1 MLNLSSDAI
10 TQALRSYHVRRQ
22 GRFAEL
28 FSTGDIK
35 KLRPAAVIIPI
46 FQSEGRWHVLLTQRS
61 RDLVEHSGQV
71 AFPGGAM
78 DINDDDLQKTA
89 LREMHEEIGIDPGE
103 VFVFGHLGDMPV
115 ITGYL
120 VRLYVGQIP
129 CPYNLIINDD
139 EVDSAFNI
147 PLTWLAE
154 PSHRF
159 IQYRSY
165 AGRKFPVLFFDKFQ
179 GHRLWGASAE
189 MMMSFLKALDLA

>member
-46 FQSEGRWHVLLTQRS
+46 FQSEGRWHVLLTQCS

-129 CPYNLIINDD
+129 WPYNLIINDD

-165 AGRKFPVLFFDKFQ
+165 AGRKFPVLFFDEFQ